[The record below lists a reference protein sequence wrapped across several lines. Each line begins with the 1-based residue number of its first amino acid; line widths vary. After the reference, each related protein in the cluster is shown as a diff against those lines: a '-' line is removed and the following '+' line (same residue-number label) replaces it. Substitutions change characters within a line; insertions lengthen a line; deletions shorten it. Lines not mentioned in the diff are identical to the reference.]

1 MISKETRGTS
11 FAKQVILILMATV
24 LLYLVAN
31 FGRQV
36 AVSYQQGRELEQI
49 QAKVS
54 LAKEQNQVLLDY
66 LAYAQSDSAAEAWA
80 REQGWAKSG
89 EVPVVVIA
97 PSTVEIPTLESPA
110 QESPA
115 SSRQAWWELFFG
127 TR

>member
-1 MISKETRGTS
+1 MIGRETRGTS
-11 FAKQVILILMATV
+11 FVKQLLLILMGTV
-24 LLYLVAN
+24 LLYLVVN

-36 AVSYQQGRELEQI
+36 AVSYQQGQELEQI

-54 LAKEQNQVLLDY
+54 LAKEQNQVLHDY

-80 REQGWAKSG
+80 RKQGWAKSG
-89 EVPVVVIA
+89 EVPVIVVA
-97 PSTVEIPTLESPA
+97 PSIMETPALESPP

>member
-1 MISKETRGTS
+1 MISKETRVTS

-24 LLYLVAN
+24 LLYLVVN

>member
-24 LLYLVAN
+24 LLYLVVN

-97 PSTVEIPTLESPA
+97 PSTAEIPTLESPA